1 MTVTITPQTV
11 ISGFALLG
19 AITGILLYVA
29 KAVRWFDRQGAQD
42 KALHTLKARHDE
54 DMKAVQKE
62 LSIITRGQLACLKGL
77 REQGC
82 NGPVSEAL
90 GKLEKHLNKQ
100 AHKWEEL

>member
-1 MTVTITPQTV
+1 MYISVDNAIKIAAVLTAFGTIGSVLFWLFRFVTRQKKQDRELAAMCEEQT
-11 ISGFALLG
+11 IMCFA
-19 AITGILLYVA
+19 I
-29 KAVRWFDRQGAQD
+29 
-42 KALHTLKARHDE
+42 
-54 DMKAVQKE
+54 
-62 LSIITRGQLACLKGL
+62 LACLKGL

>member
-1 MTVTITPQTV
+1 MYISVDIAIKIAAVLTAFGTIGSVLFWLFRFVSRQKKQDRELAAMCEEQT
-11 ISGFALLG
+11 IMCFA
-19 AITGILLYVA
+19 I
-29 KAVRWFDRQGAQD
+29 
-42 KALHTLKARHDE
+42 
-54 DMKAVQKE
+54 
-62 LSIITRGQLACLKGL
+62 LACLKGL

>member
-1 MTVTITPQTV
+1 MYIDGELIIQAASVLTAI
-11 ISGFALLG
+11 G
-19 AITGILLYVA
+19 AIGGVLLWCFRFVSRQ
-29 KAVRWFDRQGAQD
+29 KKQDR
-42 KALHTLKARHDE
+42 
-54 DMKAVQKE
+54 E
-62 LSIITRGQLACLKGL
+62 LAAMCEEQTIMCFAILACLKGL

>member
-1 MTVTITPQTV
+1 MYVD
-11 ISGFALLG
+11 GELLIKIAS
-19 AITGILLYVA
+19 AITSLGVIGGVMLWCFRFVS
-29 KAVRWFDRQGAQD
+29 RQKKQD
-42 KALHTLKARHDE
+42 K
-54 DMKAVQKE
+54 E
-62 LSIITRGQLACLKGL
+62 LAAMCEEQTIMCFAILACLKGL